1 MTHARALLL
10 LLMPLCLSASW
21 SARAE
26 TVWRC
31 SGADG
36 TRYSHQPC
44 PGGQPVDLR
53 DERSEAQRQ
62 AAREAAAKEAALA
75 DRMTRERE
83 QREARIQPS
92 AAVGIRGERG
102 VPASRSASA
111 PTPLHKASAS
121 KTSKKKKKAPK
132 PVKQPA

>member
-1 MTHARALLL
+1 MTPARALLL
-10 LLMPLCLSASW
+10 LLPLLSVSW

-31 SGADG
+31 GGADG

-44 PGGQPVDLR
+44 PGGRPVDVH
-53 DERSEAQRQ
+53 DERSEAQRS
-62 AAREAAAKEAALA
+62 AAQESAAKEAALA

-83 QREARIQPS
+83 QREARIQPL

-102 VPASRSASA
+102 VPASTT
-111 PTPLHKASAS
+111 TPLHKASAS
-121 KTSKKKKKAPK
+121 KSSKKKSKKPQK

>member
-1 MTHARALLL
+1 MTPARALLL
-10 LLMPLCLSASW
+10 LPLLLSVSW

-31 SGADG
+31 GGADG

-44 PGGQPVDLR
+44 PGGQPVEVR
-53 DERSEAQRQ
+53 DERSEAQRS
-62 AAREAAAKEAALA
+62 AAQESAAKEAALA

-92 AAVGIRGERG
+92 SAVGIRGERG

-121 KTSKKKKKAPK
+121 KTSKKKKKPQK
-132 PVKQPA
+132 SLKQPA